1 MANPNRVRAL
11 IGAFAQ
17 VNHTQFNRLDG
28 AGYDFVADFVLALDP
43 KNPQVAARLMGAF
56 RSWRALEATPA
67 RSARRRPCAGSRQR
81 RRSRATCTTSS
92 RARSPIADAAMLRRH
107 GSTI

>member
-1 MANPNRVRAL
+1 VRSL

-17 VNHTQFNRLDG
+17 VNHTQFNRADG

-56 RSWRALEATPA
+56 RSWRALEAV
-67 RSARRRPCAGSRQR
+67 RHG
-81 RRSRATCTTSS
+81 RAE
-92 RARSPIADAAMLRRH
+92 AALRRVAAAPSLSRDVH
-107 GSTI
+107 DIVARTLADS